1 MSTADS
7 KTERDDKYDL
17 YDIAVFVFYCF
28 DKIESFNYTLAIKDG
43 GQFSQHVLL

>member
-17 YDIAVFVFYCF
+17 YDIPGVFF
-28 DKIESFNYTLAIKDG
+28 IALIKLN
-43 GQFSQHVLL
+43 LLIIS